1 MKPSFTDSYT
11 VKFWLKDAD
20 GYLKQHSDIFQ
31 TIGKNRHQDA
41 IQNICKIWKIKE
53 SDVISCT
60 YQ

>member
-11 VKFWLKDAD
+11 VKFWIKDAD
-20 GYLKQHSDIFQ
+20 GYLKPYSDNYNAD
-31 TIGKNRHQDA
+31 GKDKHNEA
-41 IQNICKIWKIKE
+41 IQHICKIWKIKE